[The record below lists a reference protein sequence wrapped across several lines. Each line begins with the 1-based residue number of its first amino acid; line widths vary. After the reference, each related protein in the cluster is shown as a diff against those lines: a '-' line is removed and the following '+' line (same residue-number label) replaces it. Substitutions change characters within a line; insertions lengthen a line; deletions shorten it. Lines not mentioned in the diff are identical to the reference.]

1 MFTFPVKKSKSV
13 FTYVNPLI
21 LDITCAASF
30 PSPFRITLNGSF
42 LTLFADFAIPIAPSA
57 AAKLS
62 CPAKNA
68 KHFVSSDNSID
79 AKFPCPNPTF
89 LSSATEPG
97 IQNACNPSPIAFA
110 ASDALLHPF
119 LIAIAAPNV
128 YAQAAFS
135 KHIG

>member
-1 MFTFPVKKSKSV
+1 M
-13 FTYVNPLI
+13 
-21 LDITCAASF
+21 
-30 PSPFRITLNGSF
+30 
-42 LTLFADFAIPIAPSA
+42 FADLAIPIAPSA

-68 KHFVSSDNSID
+68 KHFVSSESNID

-110 ASDALLHPF
+110 ASAALVHPF

-135 KHIG
+135 KHIGCTPFTISYGLNPLSVHIFNASSKSFIPYFSITGLIWSILLS